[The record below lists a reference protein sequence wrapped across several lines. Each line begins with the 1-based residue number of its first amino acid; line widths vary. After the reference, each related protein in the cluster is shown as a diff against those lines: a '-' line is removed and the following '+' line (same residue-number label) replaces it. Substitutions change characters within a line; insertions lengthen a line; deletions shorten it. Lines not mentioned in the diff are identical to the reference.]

1 MRIKEAIM
9 SQTPKKQNFLHGA
22 ALLAMATAIVKVIGA
37 FYKIPLKMIIGDTG
51 YGYFNTAY
59 DIYSVLLMVS
69 TAGLPIAMSRMISQV
84 NALGRYN
91 QVRRVYKTCRTIF
104 LILGVLSCA
113 LMMVFCRELA
123 RFQGQPDAWAS
134 IACLAPGSLLICIM
148 SAFRGFFQGQSD
160 MRPTSTSQILEAAV
174 KLVVGLAAA
183 YGLMFMTQS
192 VALAAAGAILG
203 VTISCVAST
212 VFLYIKFRPAYAEL
226 PQTGDEPDSYLTTTK
241 NLLAIAVPIT
251 IGSAGLQLLNVF
263 QTSLYMGQLRAGLD
277 ATMSAAELDALLT
290 AYGYVGETLSRAN
303 AIQYIM
309 DTHKGIYNMAATISN
324 MPCAFIVPITVSILP
339 AVTSHLT
346 LNNHQA
352 VKSTEESAA
361 RITGLI
367 SLPCSVG
374 LLVLSRPVMG
384 LLGGYSG
391 EKLGLA
397 SALMGLLATTVFL
410 YCISQL
416 MASILQ
422 AHGYAHLPVINML
435 LAGVINLVVVY
446 ILAGNPDIGILGVP
460 IGTNLCYLIICVLN
474 IFCLYR
480 TMKDRPALMTNML
493 RPAIPAAIMG
503 AAVYGCYWAMENL
516 LQIHSNLLLCGLP
529 IVVGVAV
536 YAVCAVAFKSITRE
550 DCLLL
555 PKGDTIARLLRL

>member
-1 MRIKEAIM
+1 M

-22 ALLAMATAIVKVIGA
+22 ALLAMATAIVKIIGA
-37 FYKIPLKMIIGDTG
+37 LYKIPLKMIIGDTG

-84 NALGRYN
+84 SALRKYN
-91 QVRRVYKTCRTIF
+91 QVRRVYQTARTIF

-123 RFQGQPDAWAS
+123 AFQGQPDAWAS
-134 IACLAPGSLLICIM
+134 IACLAPGSLLICLM
-148 SAFRGFFQGQSD
+148 STFRGFFQGQGD
-160 MRPTSTSQILEAAV
+160 MRPTSSSQVLEATV

-183 YGLMFMTQS
+183 YALMFMTQS

-212 VFLYIKFRPAYAEL
+212 MFLYLKFRPAYATL
-226 PQTGDEPDSYLTTTK
+226 PDTGDQPDSYATTTK

-251 IGSAGLQLLNVF
+251 IGSAGLQLLAVV

-277 ATMSAAELDALLT
+277 SALSAADLEHLLV
-290 AYGYVGETLSRAN
+290 AYGHTGEALSRAD
-303 AIQYIM
+303 AIQFIM
-309 DTHKGIYNMAATISN
+309 DTRKGIYNMAATISN

-346 LNNHQA
+346 LKNHDA
-352 VKSTEESAA
+352 VKATEESAA

-367 SLPCSVG
+367 SLPCTVG
-374 LLVLSRPVMG
+374 LLVLARPIMG
-384 LLGGYSG
+384 LLGGYSD
-391 EKLGLA
+391 EKLELA
-397 SALMGLLATTVFL
+397 SALMALLAITVFL
-410 YCISQL
+410 YCFSQL
-416 MASILQ
+416 IASILQ
-422 AHGYAHLPVINML
+422 AHGYAHLPVLNML
-435 LAGVINLVVVY
+435 LAGVMNLAVVY

-460 IGTNLCYLIICVLN
+460 TGTILCYIVITILN

-480 TMKDRPALMTNML
+480 TMKDRPALLTNLL
-493 RPAIPAAIMG
+493 RAALPSAIMG
-503 AAVYGCYWAMENL
+503 AAVYGCYWAMENVL
-516 LQIHSNLLLCGLP
+516 HISSNLILCALP
-529 IVVGVAV
+529 ILVGVAV
-536 YAVCAVAFKSITRE
+536 YVVCAVLFKSITRE

-555 PKGDTIARLLRL
+555 PKGETIAKLLRL